1 MSRGRCGR
9 RVGKVLQLDIALER
23 LKAHCYAAA
32 EARRRDCMFEMVG
45 PGESRDDLDAIGQEA
60 RCLLA
65 ESGASDAMGVAAEAL
80 LLMEEVERLPPEA
93 LEAALG
99 TEVAGWVAAAQ
110 LPEEHDPFTWMQDDE
125 ALPCLAQM
133 PAGAHTLRAALLLA
147 QWRRLPDSP
156 HHAEVWWR
164 EAEHLS
170 GADPALLAHLRS
182 GLLETLGVSRDA

>member
-1 MSRGRCGR
+1 MKTIRP
-9 RVGKVLQLDIALER
+9 DTALEK
-23 LKAHCYAAA
+23 LKVHCYAAA
-32 EARRRDCMFEMVG
+32 EARLGDCMFEMVG

-60 RCLLA
+60 RRLLA
-65 ESGASDAMGVAAEAL
+65 ECGASDAMGVAAEAL
-80 LLMEEVERLPPEA
+80 LLMEEVERLPPEV

-99 TEVAGWVAAAQ
+99 EEAAAWVAAVQ
-110 LPEEHDPFTWMQDDE
+110 LPEEHDPLTWMQDDK
-125 ALPCLAQM
+125 ALSYLAQM

-170 GADPALLAHLRS
+170 GAAPALLGPLRS
-182 GLLETLGVSRDA
+182 GLLETLGGSSG